1 MASPENEIGFQFRG
15 NQVRPTHRQDLRD
28 LRKGDLVKSTS
39 QKRAKKTKKRG
50 PKYWIVAISTMGVL
64 IAYCP
69 GTSHNIVLGK
79 AKLREDAAA
88 QVQQQIKFEI
98 PSGTLESVLL
108 AFQKTSGLQVV
119 IPNDAMRSIG
129 SPGVTG
135 LYSSEQ
141 ALREILRGTG
151 ISYRFSDKQTVILE
165 LQAGPASVEIR
176 DDSRVV
182 LSSGKYTEPLRD
194 TPQTI
199 TVISKE
205 VMEEQGATTLRDVL
219 KNVPGLTITAG
230 EGGNPAGDNLT
241 LRGFS
246 ARNDIFID
254 GVRDISPQS
263 RDPFNLEQ
271 VEVVKGP
278 GSVYTGRGS
287 TGGSINLLNKTP
299 GLRRSFGG
307 TLDFGTDSTRRA
319 TADINVPFGDSVAFR
334 MNLLAHHSGIAGR
347 DVVEFDRWGVAPSL
361 TWGLGKPTR
370 ATISYYKLKQDNI
383 SDYGIPWVPNTN
395 NALVEFRDRPAPVPR
410 NTFYGLR
417 DRDFEKLNA
426 DLVTLKFEH
435 DFNDGLSLRNQF
447 RYANSSRDSMA
458 TPPRF
463 ASNDS
468 TAINREMRSWQ
479 TEDKVWDNQT
489 DFIAR
494 FSTGKIEH
502 ALVTGLDFT
511 RENNTRRTRTA
522 LPMLTTLLN
531 PNPGDVFT
539 GTITVSPIVGDIT
552 ANSQAVYI
560 FDTAKFGEKWELTG
574 GLRWDRFDADGITT
588 PQGLPISRVDRML
601 SVRAGA
607 VFKPL
612 PEGTIYATYGTSLN
626 PSLEGLSYNTA
637 NTVIDPE
644 KTYTMEAG
652 TKWGFFSGRVLLSGA
667 LFRVEKSNARTP
679 GVAPLEPPQVLEGEQ
694 RVDGAELSVEGNIT
708 REWQVLAGYTLL
720 DSETVD
726 SRVTG
731 EIGKGLVNTPRN
743 SFNVWST
750 YSMRSGLHFGG
761 GARFVDRRFGNTINT
776 RFVDAYWTFDAMASY
791 PISKDIDLKLNLFN
805 LTDAF
810 YFDRIGG
817 GHIVPGPGRAAML
830 STSFRF

>member
-1 MASPENEIGFQFRG
+1 MGA
-15 NQVRPTHRQDLRD
+15 
-28 LRKGDLVKSTS
+28 
-39 QKRAKKTKKRG
+39 
-50 PKYWIVAISTMGVL
+50 MGVL

-69 GTSHNIVLGK
+69 SKSHHIVLGK
-79 AKLREDAAA
+79 TRLPEDAAV
-88 QVQQQIKFEI
+88 QVQPRILFDI
-98 PSGTLESVLL
+98 PAGTLEAVLIG
-108 AFQKTSGLQVV
+108 FQKVSGLQVV
-119 IPNDAMRSIG
+119 IPNEAMRALP
-129 SPGVTG
+129 SPGVKG
-135 LYSSEQ
+135 RYSPEQ
-141 ALREILRGTG
+141 ALREILRDTG

-165 LQAGPASVEIR
+165 IHAKTESVEVR

-182 LSSGKYTEPLRD
+182 LSSTKYTQPLLD

-246 ARNDIFID
+246 ARNDIFVD
-254 GVRDISPQS
+254 GVRDLSPQS

-271 VEVVKGP
+271 VDVVKGP

-307 TLDFGTDSTRRA
+307 TLDFGTDNTRRA
-319 TADINVPFGDSVAFR
+319 TADINTPIGDSLSFR
-334 MNLLAHHSGIAGR
+334 LNLLAHHSGVAGR
-347 DVVEFDRWGVAPSL
+347 DVVKFERWGVAPSL
-361 TWGLGKPTR
+361 TFGLGKPTR
-370 ATISYYKLKQDNI
+370 ATISYYKLKQNNI
-383 SDYGIPWVPNTN
+383 SDYGIPWVPVTN
-395 NALVEFRDRPAPVPR
+395 NALVGFRDRPAPVPR

-417 DRDFEKLNA
+417 NRDFEKLDS
-426 DLVTLKFEH
+426 DLVTLKFDR
-435 DFNDGLSLRNQF
+435 DFNDGLSLRNQLRF
-447 RYANSSRDSMA
+447 SNSSRDSIA

-463 ASNDS
+463 ANTES
-468 TAINREMRSWQ
+468 TTINRELRSWL

-489 DFIAR
+489 DLIAR

-502 ALVTGLDFT
+502 ALVTGLDFM
-511 RENNTRRTRTA
+511 RESNVRHTRTA
-522 LPMLTTLLN
+522 ANMQTTLLD

-539 GTITVSPIVGDIT
+539 GKIITSPIVGDIN
-552 ANSQAVYI
+552 ANSQALYL
-560 FDTAKFGEKWELTG
+560 FDTAKLGTKWELNG
-574 GLRWDRFDADGITT
+574 GLRWDRFDADGITITGT
-588 PQGLPISRVDRML
+588 PVSRVDRML

-612 PEGTIYATYGTSLN
+612 PQGAIYASYGTSLN

-637 NTVIDPE
+637 NTVLDPE
-644 KTYTMEAG
+644 KTYTLEAG
-652 TKWGFFSGRVLLSGA
+652 SKWSFFNSRVLLGGA
-667 LFRVEKSNARTP
+667 VFRVEKENARTP
-679 GVAPLEPPQVLEGEQ
+679 GVLPGDPPQVLQGRQ
-694 RVDGAELSVEGNIT
+694 RVDGLELSVEGNLT
-708 REWQVLAGYTLL
+708 RDWQLLAGYTLL
-720 DSETVD
+720 DSQTVD
-726 SRVTG
+726 SNVPA
-731 EIGKGLVNTPRN
+731 EIGRELVNTPPN

-750 YSMRSGLHFGG
+750 YRLRSGLHFGG

-776 RFVDAYWTFDAMASY
+776 RFVDSYWTFDAMASY
-791 PISKDIDLKLNLFN
+791 PLTKYIDLKLNLYN
-805 LTDAF
+805 LTDEF

>member
-1 MASPENEIGFQFRG
+1 MKLKK
-15 NQVRPTHRQDLRD
+15 HRAR
-28 LRKGDLVKSTS
+28 R
-39 QKRAKKTKKRG
+39 RG
-50 PKYWIVAISTMGVL
+50 PKYWIVAIGAMGMLV
-64 IAYCP
+64 AYCP
-69 GTSHNIVLGK
+69 RNSHNIVLGK
-79 AKLREDAAA
+79 VRDDSKITATAP
-88 QVQQQIKFEI
+88 QQQMAFDI
-98 PSGTLESVLL
+98 PAGTLESVLL
-108 AFQKTSGLQVV
+108 VFQRTSGLQVV
-119 IPNDAMRSIG
+119 IPNEAMRSLP
-129 SPGVTG
+129 SPGVRGRHT
-135 LYSSEQ
+135 SEQ

-151 ISYRFSDKQTVILE
+151 VSYRFSDKQTVILE
-165 LQAGPASVEIR
+165 IHAGTASVDIN
-176 DDSRVV
+176 DDGRVV
-182 LSSGKYTEPLRD
+182 LSSTKYTEPLLD

-205 VMEEQGATTLRDVL
+205 VIEQQGATTLRDVL

-271 VEVVKGP
+271 VDVVKGP

-307 TLDFGTDSTRRA
+307 TLDFGTDRTRRA
-319 TADINVPFGDSVAFR
+319 TGDINLPIGDSVAFR
-334 MNLLAHHSGIAGR
+334 LNMLAHHSGVAGR
-347 DVVEFDRWGVAPSL
+347 DVVEFDRWGVAPSV
-361 TWGLGKPTR
+361 TIGLGKPTR
-370 ATISYYKLKQDNI
+370 LTASYYKLKQNNL
-383 SDYGIPWVPNTN
+383 SDYGIPWVPLAN
-395 NALVEFRDRPAPVPR
+395 NVLVEFRDRPAPVPR

-417 DRDFEKLNA
+417 SRDFEKLNA

-435 DFNDGLSLRNQF
+435 DFDDNLSLRNQLRF
-447 RYANSSRDSMA
+447 ANSSRDSIA

-468 TAINREMRSWQ
+468 TTINREMRSWQ
-479 TEDKVWDNQT
+479 TEDKIWDNQT
-489 DFIAR
+489 DFIAH
-494 FSTGKIEH
+494 FSTGKVEH
-502 ALVTGLDFT
+502 SLVTGLNFT
-511 RENNTRRTRTA
+511 RENNVRRTRTA
-522 LPMLTTLLN
+522 DNMPTTLFN
-531 PNPGDVFT
+531 PNPDDVFT
-539 GTITVSPIVGDIT
+539 GPIRVGAIVGDVT
-552 ANSQAVYI
+552 ANSQAVYL
-560 FDTAKFGEKWELTG
+560 FDTAKLGKRWELNG

-588 PQGLPISRVDRML
+588 NGLPVSRVDRML

-612 PEGTIYATYGTSLN
+612 PQGAVYASYGTSLN

-644 KTYTMEAG
+644 KTYTLEAG
-652 TKWGFFSGRVLLSGA
+652 SKWDFFSGRVLLSGA
-667 LFRVEKSNARTP
+667 IFRVEKLNARTP
-679 GVAPLEPPQVLEGEQ
+679 GVSPTEPAQVLEGKQ
-694 RVDGAELSVEGNIT
+694 RVQGAELSVEGNLT
-708 REWQVLAGYTLL
+708 REWQVLAGYTFL
-720 DSETVD
+720 DSTTLD
-726 SRVTG
+726 SNVAG
-731 EIGKGLVNTPRN
+731 EIGKELVNTPPH

-750 YSMRSGLHFGG
+750 YRLPSGFHFGG

-776 RFVDAYWTFDAMASY
+776 RFVDGFWTFDVMASY
-791 PISKDIDLKLNLFN
+791 PLNEHVDLKLNLFN
-805 LTDAF
+805 LTDKF

-817 GHIVPGPGRAAML
+817 GHIVPGPGRAAMI

>member
-1 MASPENEIGFQFRG
+1 MRF
-15 NQVRPTHRQDLRD
+15 
-28 LRKGDLVKSTS
+28 KSR
-39 QKRAKKTKKRG
+39 KRAKTRRRG
-50 PKYWIVAISTMGVL
+50 PRYWIVAISTMGAL

-69 GTSHNIVLGK
+69 ANNHNIVLGK
-79 AKLREDAAA
+79 ARLDNDAAA
-88 QVQQQIKFEI
+88 QTQQQISFNI

-108 AFQKTSGLQVV
+108 AFQKGSGLQVV
-119 IPNDAMRSIG
+119 IPNDAMRPLA
-129 SPGVTG
+129 SPGVVG
-135 LYSSEQ
+135 RYSPEQ

-165 LQAGPASVEIR
+165 IHAGPEEVEVR
-176 DDSRVV
+176 DESRVV
-182 LSSGKYTEPLRD
+182 LSSTKYTEPLLD

-199 TVISKE
+199 NVISKE

-219 KNVPGLTITAG
+219 KNVPGLTIAAG

-254 GVRDISPQS
+254 GVRDLSPQS

-278 GSVYTGRGS
+278 GSAFTGRGS

-299 GLRRSFGG
+299 GLKRSFGG
-307 TLDFGTDSTRRA
+307 TLDFGTDRTRRA
-319 TADINVPFGDSVAFR
+319 TADINVPMGDSVAFR
-334 MNLLAHHSGIAGR
+334 LNLLGHHSGVAGR
-347 DVVEFDRWGVAPSL
+347 DVVKFERWGVAPSL

-370 ATISYYKLKQDNI
+370 ATISYYKLKQNNI
-383 SDYGIPWVPNTN
+383 SDYGIPWVPVTN

-417 DRDFEKLNA
+417 NRDFEKLNS
-426 DLVTLKFEH
+426 DLVTLRFEH
-435 DFNDGLSLRNQF
+435 DFDDGLSLRNQL

-463 ASNDS
+463 ANNNS
-468 TAINREMRSWQ
+468 TAINREMRSWE
-479 TEDKVWDNQT
+479 TDDKVWDNQT

-494 FSTGKIEH
+494 FSTGKVEH
-502 ALVTGLDFT
+502 ALVTGIDFT
-511 RENNTRRTRTA
+511 RENNIRRTRA
-522 LPMLTTLLN
+522 AGNMLTTLLN
-531 PNPGDVFT
+531 PNPDDVFT
-539 GTITVSPIVGDIT
+539 GAITTSSIVGDVT
-552 ANSQAVYI
+552 ANSQALYL
-560 FDTAKFGEKWELTG
+560 FDTAKLGQKWELNG

-588 PQGLPISRVDRML
+588 LGVPVSRVDRML

-612 PEGTIYATYGTSLN
+612 PQGAIYGSYGTSLN

-644 KTYTMEAG
+644 KTYTVEAG
-652 TKWGFFSGRVLLSGA
+652 SKWGFFSGRMLLSGA
-667 LFRVEKSNARTP
+667 IFRVEKVNARTP
-679 GVAPLEPPQVLEGEQ
+679 GISPNDPVQVLEGEQ
-694 RVDGAELSVEGNIT
+694 RVDGAELSLEGNLT
-708 REWQVLAGYTLL
+708 KAWQILAGYTLL
-720 DSETVD
+720 DSETVA
-726 SRVTG
+726 SNNTA
-731 EIGKGLVNTPRN
+731 EIGKKLVNTPRN

-750 YSMRSGLHFGG
+750 YTLRSGFHFGG

-776 RFVDAYWTFDAMASY
+776 RFVDAYWTFDLMASY
-791 PISKDIDLKLNLFN
+791 PISKHVDLKLNLYN
-805 LTDAF
+805 LTDKF

-817 GHIVPGPGRAAML
+817 GHIVPGPGRVAML

>member
-1 MASPENEIGFQFRG
+1 MTTK
-15 NQVRPTHRQDLRD
+15 TH
-28 LRKGDLVKSTS
+28 
-39 QKRAKKTKKRG
+39 KRSGKTKRRG
-50 PKYWIVAISTMGVL
+50 PRYWIVAIGTMGML

-69 GTSHNIVLGK
+69 AKSHNIVLGK
-79 AKLREDAAA
+79 TKKPSDVAA
-88 QVQQQIKFEI
+88 QLKQKITFNI

-108 AFQKTSGLQVV
+108 LFQKTSGLQVV
-119 IPNDAMRSIG
+119 IPNEAMTSIA

-135 LYSSEQ
+135 QHSPEQ

-165 LQAGPASVEIR
+165 IHAGIEEVEVR

-182 LSSGKYTEPLRD
+182 LSSTKYTETLLD

-271 VEVVKGP
+271 VDVVKGP

-287 TGGSINLLNKTP
+287 TGGSINLINKTP

-307 TLDFGTDSTRRA
+307 TLDFGTDRTRRA
-319 TADINVPFGDSVAFR
+319 TADINLPIGDSVAFR
-334 MNLLAHHSGIAGR
+334 MNLLGHHSGVAGR
-347 DVVEFDRWGVAPSL
+347 DVVEFERWGVAPSL
-361 TWGLGKPTR
+361 TFGLGKATR
-370 ATISYYKLKQDNI
+370 FTVSYYKLKQDNI
-383 SDYGIPWVPNTN
+383 SDYGIPWVPVTN
-395 NALVEFRDRPAPVPR
+395 NVLVEFRDRPAPVPR

-417 DRDFEKLNA
+417 NRDFEKLNS
-426 DLVTLKFEH
+426 DLLTLKFEK
-435 DFNDGLSLRNQF
+435 DFNDALSLRNQF
-447 RYANSSRDSMA
+447 RFSNSSRDSMA

-463 ASNDS
+463 ASNNS
-468 TAINREMRSWQ
+468 TTINREMRSWI

-494 FSTGKIEH
+494 FSTGKVEH
-502 ALVTGLDFT
+502 ALVTGVDFL
-511 RENNTRRTRTA
+511 RETNIRHTRTA
-522 LPMLTTLLN
+522 GNMQTTLLN
-531 PNPGDVFT
+531 PNPDDIFPGQIV
-539 GTITVSPIVGDIT
+539 VSPIVGDVT
-552 ANSQAVYI
+552 ANSQALYV
-560 FDTAKFGEKWELTG
+560 FDTAKLGQKWELNG
-574 GLRWDRFDADGITT
+574 GLRWDRFDADGISTT
-588 PQGLPISRVDRML
+588 GTPVSRVDRML

-612 PEGTIYATYGTSLN
+612 PQGAVYASYGTSLN

-637 NTVIDPE
+637 TTVLDPE
-644 KTYTMEAG
+644 KTYTLEAG
-652 TKWGFFSGRVLLSGA
+652 SKWDFFSGRVLLSGA
-667 LFRVEKSNARTP
+667 IFRVEKQNARTP
-679 GVAPLEPPQVLEGEQ
+679 GVLPGDPPQVLEGKQ
-694 RVDGAELSVEGNIT
+694 RVDGAELSVEGNLT
-708 REWQVLAGYTLL
+708 RAWQVLAGYTFL
-720 DSETVD
+720 DSQTVD
-726 SRVTG
+726 SNVAA
-731 EIGKGLVNTPRN
+731 EIGKELVNTPPN
-743 SFNVWST
+743 SFNIWST
-750 YSMRSGLHFGG
+750 YRMPSGFHFGG
-761 GARFVDRRFGNTINT
+761 GARFIDRRFGNTINT
-776 RFVDAYWTFDAMASY
+776 RVVDAYWTFDVMASY
-791 PISKDIDLKLNLFN
+791 PISRHIDLKLNLFN
-805 LTDAF
+805 LTDKF

-817 GHIVPGPGRAAML
+817 GHIVPGPGRMAMV

>member
-1 MASPENEIGFQFRG
+1 M
-15 NQVRPTHRQDLRD
+15 TL
-28 LRKGDLVKSTS
+28 KSR
-39 QKRAKKTKKRG
+39 KRAKNAKRRG
-50 PKYWIVAISTMGVL
+50 ARYWIVAISTMGAL

-69 GTSHNIVLGK
+69 ANSHNIVLGK
-79 AKLREDAAA
+79 ARLDGDAAA
-88 QVQQQIKFEI
+88 QTQQQIAFNI

-108 AFQKTSGLQVV
+108 AFQKSSGLQVV
-119 IPNDAMRSIG
+119 IPNDGMRPLA
-129 SPGVTG
+129 SPGVVG
-135 LYSSEQ
+135 RYSPEH

-165 LQAGPASVEIR
+165 IHAGAEEVEVR
-176 DDSRVV
+176 DESRVV
-182 LSSGKYTEPLRD
+182 LSSTKYTEPLLD

-199 TVISKE
+199 NVISKE
-205 VMEEQGATTLRDVL
+205 VMEQQGATTLRDVL

-254 GVRDISPQS
+254 GVRDLSPQS

-278 GSVYTGRGS
+278 GSAFTGRGS

-299 GLRRSFGG
+299 GLKRSFGG
-307 TLDFGTDSTRRA
+307 TLDFGTDRTRRA
-319 TADINVPFGDSVAFR
+319 TADINVPMGDSVAFR
-334 MNLLAHHSGIAGR
+334 LNLLGHHSGVAGR
-347 DVVEFDRWGVAPSL
+347 DVVKFDRWGAAPSL

-370 ATISYYKLKQDNI
+370 ATISYYKLKQNNI
-383 SDYGIPWVPNTN
+383 SDYGIPWVPVTN

-417 DRDFEKLNA
+417 NRDFEKLNS
-426 DLVTLKFEH
+426 DLVTLRFEH
-435 DFNDGLSLRNQF
+435 DFIDGLSLRNQL

-463 ASNDS
+463 ANNNS

-502 ALVTGLDFT
+502 AFVSGINIT
-511 RENNTRRTRTA
+511 RENNTRQTRTA
-522 LPMLTTLLN
+522 GNMLTTLLN
-531 PNPGDVFT
+531 PNPDDVFT
-539 GTITVSPIVGDIT
+539 GAITTRPIVGDVT
-552 ANSQAVYI
+552 ANSQALYV
-560 FDTAKFGEKWELTG
+560 FDTAKLGQKWELNG

-588 PQGLPISRVDRML
+588 TGVPVSRVDRML
-601 SVRAGA
+601 SVRAGV

-612 PEGTIYATYGTSLN
+612 PQGAIYGSYGTSLN

-644 KTYTMEAG
+644 KTYTVEAG
-652 TKWGFFSGRVLLSGA
+652 SKWGFLNGRVLLSGA
-667 LFRVEKSNARTP
+667 IFRVEKFNARTP
-679 GVAPLEPPQVLEGEQ
+679 GVSPNDPPQVLEGKQ
-694 RVDGAELSVEGNIT
+694 QVDGAELSLEGNLT
-708 REWQVLAGYTLL
+708 KDWQILAGYTLL
-720 DSETVD
+720 DTKTLD
-726 SRVTG
+726 SNNAA
-731 EIGKGLVNTPRN
+731 EIGKELVNTPRN

-750 YSMRSGLHFGG
+750 YSLRSGFHFGG

-791 PISKDIDLKLNLFN
+791 PISKNVDLKLNLYN
-805 LTDAF
+805 LTDKF

-817 GHIVPGPGRAAML
+817 GHIVPGPGRVAML

>member
-1 MASPENEIGFQFRG
+1 MQAKEQKGP
-15 NQVRPTHRQDLRD
+15 
-28 LRKGDLVKSTS
+28 RKA
-39 QKRAKKTKKRG
+39 RRRG
-50 PKYWIVAISTMGVL
+50 PKYWIVAMGAMGML

-69 GTSHNIVLGK
+69 GNSHQIVLGK
-79 AKLREDAAA
+79 ARLKEDATA
-88 QVQQQIKFEI
+88 QVQQQIQFDI
-98 PSGTLESVLL
+98 PAGTLESVIIS
-108 AFQKTSGLQVV
+108 FQKTSGLQVV
-119 IPNDAMRSIG
+119 IPNEPMRSLS
-129 SPGVTG
+129 SPGVKGRFTA
-135 LYSSEQ
+135 EQ
-141 ALREILRGTG
+141 ALREILRDTG

-165 LQAGPASVEIR
+165 IQAKTESVEVK
-176 DDSRVV
+176 DDARVV
-182 LSSGKYTEPLRD
+182 LSSTKYTEPLLD

-205 VMEEQGATTLRDVL
+205 VMEQQGATTLRDVL

-246 ARNDIFID
+246 ARNDIFVD
-254 GVRDISPQS
+254 GVRDLSPQS

-271 VEVVKGP
+271 VDVVKGP

-307 TLDFGTDSTRRA
+307 TLDFGTDRTRRA
-319 TADINVPFGDSVAFR
+319 TADINTPIGDSVAFR
-334 MNLLAHHSGIAGR
+334 LNLLAHHSGVAGR
-347 DVVEFDRWGVAPSL
+347 DVVKFERWGVAPSL
-361 TWGLGKPTR
+361 TFGVGKPTR

-383 SDYGIPWVPNTN
+383 SDYGIPWVPLAN
-395 NALVEFRDRPAPVPR
+395 NALAEFRDRPAPVPR

-417 DRDFEKLNA
+417 NRDFEKLNS
-426 DLVTLKFEH
+426 DLVTVKFDH

-447 RYANSSRDSMA
+447 RFANSSRDSMA

-463 ASNDS
+463 ASNNS
-468 TAINREMRSWQ
+468 TTINREMRSWQ

-489 DFIAR
+489 DLVAR
-494 FSTGKIEH
+494 FSTGKVEH
-502 ALVTGLDFT
+502 ALVTGIDIL
-511 RENNTRRTRTA
+511 RENNVRRTRTA
-522 LPMLTTLLN
+522 GNMPTTLLN
-531 PNPGDVFT
+531 PNPDDVFT
-539 GTITVSPIVGDIT
+539 GAILISPIVGDIT
-552 ANSQAVYI
+552 ANSQALYL
-560 FDTAKFGEKWELTG
+560 FDTAKLGSKWELNG
-574 GLRWDRFDADGITT
+574 GLRWDRFDADGIT

-612 PEGTIYATYGTSLN
+612 PQGAIYASYGTSMN

-644 KTYTMEAG
+644 KTYTVEAG
-652 TKWGFFSGRVLLSGA
+652 SKWSFFNSRVLLSGA
-667 LFRVEKSNARTP
+667 VFRVEKMNARTA
-679 GVAPLEPPQVLEGEQ
+679 GVSALDPPQVLEGKQ
-694 RVDGAELSVEGNIT
+694 LVNGAELSVEGNLT
-708 REWQVLAGYTLL
+708 RDWQLLAGYTFL
-720 DSETVD
+720 DSQTVE
-726 SRVTG
+726 SSNTG
-731 EIGKGLVNTPRN
+731 ELGKELVNTPPN

-750 YSMRSGLHFGG
+750 YRLRNGLHFGG

-791 PISKDIDLKLNLFN
+791 PLTKNIDLRLNLFN
-805 LTDAF
+805 LSDKY

-817 GHIVPGPGRAAML
+817 GHIVPGPGRSAML